1 MMNSTIATRK
11 YELNR
16 TLEVLI
22 VIEKA
27 KPDQNDYRCNY
38 HISGFAQPINGYA
51 MGIDEVQALYLAMQ
65 KISIILYSS
74 DEYKE
79 KQLTWLGTFDLGLPY
94 LESIRNLV
102 EQHL

>member
-1 MMNSTIATRK
+1 MGCIVATRK
-11 YELNR
+11 YELNK
-16 TLEVLI
+16 TLEVLV

-27 KPDQNDYRCNY
+27 KPDQNDYRCNF
-38 HISGFAQPINGYA
+38 HISGFAQTIEDYA

-74 DEYKE
+74 EEYKA

-94 LESIRNLV
+94 LENIRDLV